1 VADDSRRFSRHTE
14 DFVCGNCAREV
25 VGTGYTNHCPG
36 CLWSRH
42 VDVLPGD
49 RLASCGGLME
59 PIGLLYEVGRF
70 FVVQRCVDCGHLW
83 RNHTAEDDD
92 HTAML
97 ALAGEPVE
105 WPDAGVRQDGRRARA
120 TGDRHQRPTRG
131 RGTRDR

>member
-1 VADDSRRFSRHTE
+1 MADESRRFTRHPE
-14 DFVCGNCAREV
+14 DFGCGNCGRAV
-25 VGTGYTNHCPG
+25 VGTGYTNHCPN

-59 PIGLLYEVGRF
+59 PVGVLYEGGAYV
-70 FVVQRCVDCGHLW
+70 VVQRCVECGHRW

-92 HTAML
+92 SAAIV

-105 WPDAGVRQDGRRARA
+105 WPEPGRKRR
-120 TGDRHQRPTRG
+120 RG
-131 RGTRDR
+131 RGSAG